1 LLIDVISYVGEGLS
15 LLKKGIFLSMLLFF
29 TTTLISCKRE
39 NNLAVYN
46 YCIEA
51 LQNNGY
57 ELPPEDKDLKIFD
70 SKTNQYLLF
79 YYIPQE
85 KITKP
90 YI

>member
-1 LLIDVISYVGEGLS
+1 
-15 LLKKGIFLSMLLFF
+15 MLLFF

-51 LQNNGY
+51 LQNAGHKV
-57 ELPPEDKDLKIFD
+57 PPEEEALKIYD
-70 SKTNQYLLF
+70 SKTSRYLLF

-85 KITKP
+85 KK
-90 YI
+90 